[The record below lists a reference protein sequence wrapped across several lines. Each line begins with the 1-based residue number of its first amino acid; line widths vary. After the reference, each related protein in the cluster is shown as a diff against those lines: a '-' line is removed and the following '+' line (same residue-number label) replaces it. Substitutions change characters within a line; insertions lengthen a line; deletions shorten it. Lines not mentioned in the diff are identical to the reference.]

1 MKWGTT
7 IIFLRSPIDSDGGQE
22 NMFYGAS
29 SSIFKRAEELRNKM
43 TDAENILWKAIH
55 INEWKLKFRRQHPI
69 YNYVADFYCHAIKL
83 IIELDGGIHEAEEV
97 KRYDADRENKLKDL
111 GLTVLRFKNE
121 QIIKNTHQVMQVISE
136 TISKLKNS
144 QKNYSD
150 KPTQALAS
158 PPLVVEGNTGRK
170 KELYIIKIGGNI
182 VDDEKTLS
190 SFLSSFGKVRGRK
203 ILVHG
208 GGKIATK
215 IGDSLGIES
224 KYVDGRRITDADTID
239 LVTMVYGGLINKK
252 IVARL
257 QSLNCN
263 AIGITGADA
272 NLIPASKRPVV
283 EIDFGWVGDVNS
295 SQIKMENWQLLLEN
309 ALTPVIAPLTHDGK
323 GNMLNTN
330 ADTMAQ
336 EVAKALSPF
345 YDVQLIYSFEKEGVL
360 LDVNN
365 ENTLIPSI
373 NQATY
378 RKLKEDNKI
387 FAGMIPKLDNAFE
400 ALKSGVKK
408 VIIGKAEKLEQL
420 INGNSG
426 TSIINE

>member
-182 VDDEKTLS
+182 VDDEKTLL
-190 SFLSSFGKVRGRK
+190 SFLSGFVKVRGRK

>member
-182 VDDEKTLS
+182 VDDEKTLL
-190 SFLSSFGKVRGRK
+190 SFLSGFVKVRGRK

-257 QSLNCN
+257 QALNCN

>member
-1 MKWGTT
+1 MKWGIT
-7 IIFLRSPIDSDGGQE
+7 ILFLRSPLESNGGQE

-29 SSIFKRAEELRNKM
+29 SAIFKRAEELRFKM
-43 TDAENILWKAIH
+43 TEAENILWKAIH

-69 YNYVADFYCHAIKL
+69 YKYVADFYCHAVKL
-83 IIELDGGIHEAEEV
+83 VIELDGGIHEAEEV
-97 KRYDADRENKLKDL
+97 KRYDADRENTMKDL
-111 GLTVLRFKNE
+111 GLSVLRFKNE
-121 QIIKNTHQVMQVISE
+121 QVIKNTHQVMQIISE
-136 TISKLKNS
+136 TISNLKNI
-144 QKNYSD
+144 QKTNSE
-150 KPTQALAS
+150 KSTQALAS
-158 PPLVVEGNTGRK
+158 ASSGDRGEGNCK
-170 KELYIIKIGGNI
+170 KQLYIIKIGGNI
-182 VDDEKTLS
+182 VDDEKALL
-190 SFLSSFGKVRGRK
+190 SFLSSFANVKSKK

-215 IGDSLGIES
+215 IGNSLGIES
-224 KYVDGRRITDADTID
+224 KYMDGRRITDADTID

-252 IVARL
+252 IVTRL
-257 QSLNCN
+257 QSLACN

-272 NLIPASKRPVV
+272 NLIPATRRPVA

-295 SQIKMENWQLLLEN
+295 SQIKMEYWQLLLDN
-309 ALTPVIAPLTHDGK
+309 ALTPVVAPLTHDGK
-323 GNMLNTN
+323 GNILNTN

-345 YDVQLIYSFEKEGVL
+345 YEVHLIYSFEKEGVL

-365 ENTLIPSI
+365 ENSLVPSI

-378 RKLKEDNKI
+378 KKLKEENKI

-408 VIIGKAEKLEQL
+408 VIIGKAENLEQL
-420 INGNSG
+420 INGHSG

>member
-1 MKWGTT
+1 MKWGLT
-7 IIFLRSPIDSDGGQE
+7 ILFLRSPLESEGGQQ
-22 NMFYGAS
+22 NMFYGANS
-29 SSIFKRAEELRNKM
+29 AIFKRAEELRYKM
-43 TDAENILWKAIH
+43 TEAENILWKAIH

-69 YNYVADFYCHAIKL
+69 YKYVADFYCHAVKL
-83 IIELDGGIHEAEEV
+83 VIELDGGIHEAEEV
-97 KRYDADRENKLKDL
+97 KRYDADRENVLKDL
-111 GLTVLRFKNE
+111 GLTILRFKNE
-121 QIIKNTHQVMQVISE
+121 QVIKNTDQVMQVISE
-136 TISKLKNS
+136 AISNLQKIQKINS
-144 QKNYSD
+144 EKS
-150 KPTQALAS
+150 TQALAS
-158 PPLVVEGNTGRK
+158 PPSGDRGEGDRK
-170 KELYIIKIGGNI
+170 KQLYIIKIGGNI
-182 VDDEKTLS
+182 VDDEKALT
-190 SFLSSFGKVRGRK
+190 SFLSSFAKLKSKK

-215 IGDSLGIES
+215 IGDSLNIES
-224 KYVDGRRITDADTID
+224 KYVEGRRITDADTID

-257 QSLNCN
+257 QSLACN

-272 NLIPASKRPVV
+272 NLVPASRRPVA
-283 EIDFGWVGDVNS
+283 EIDYGWVGDVNS
-295 SQIKMENWQLLLEN
+295 SQIKIEHWHMLLDN

-336 EVAKALSPF
+336 EVAKALSAN
-345 YDVQLIYSFEKEGVL
+345 YEVHLIYSFEKEGVL

-365 ENTLIPSI
+365 ENSLVPSI
-373 NQATY
+373 NPATY
-378 RKLKEDNKI
+378 KKLKDENKI

-420 INGNSG
+420 INGHSG
-426 TSIINE
+426 TSILNE

>member
-69 YNYVADFYCHAIKL
+69 YKYVADFYCHAIKL

-190 SFLSSFGKVRGRK
+190 SFLSSFVKVRGRK

-257 QSLNCN
+257 QALNCN

-323 GNMLNTN
+323 GNILNTN